1 MSEHLGPYHLLSRL
15 GSGGFGEVHLALDP
29 EGRTVAVKVL
39 HPHVAADA
47 VALARLARE
56 VETMRR
62 VGGPYVAEV
71 LDASLD
77 GRSGDGARPYLVTRY
92 VQGRP
97 LSAVTVPV
105 ADLPRLAAGLA
116 AALLAMHEAGVI
128 HRDLK
133 PANVMM
139 AEGRAVVIDFGIA
152 SALDSLSVTAS
163 GAVVGT
169 PGYLAPEVLEGREA
183 GMAADV
189 FSFGATLAYAATGR
203 QPYGQGP
210 ASAVAYRVVHH
221 EPDLEGAPEWLEPLL
236 RRCLSTDPAARPT
249 AAELHAKLG
258 ALAGPPPSEPAGTPG
273 SSMSPAPGTP
283 WPSAVPG
290 SPDRPP
296 PHAPAANGG
305 TAPGTGPNGVSSRG
319 AWPDGASS
327 RGAGPDGASS
337 RGAGPGRVE
346 AGGGGAGGPAADVPP
361 LGGTPPGG
369 AAARPPDVTAAQ
381 ASSTGS
387 PDAAAPPAQGPW
399 TGRAGAPG
407 NPSPA
412 SWTGSPGTDA
422 TAAQGS
428 WTGLP
433 GVDPSRL
440 DMPDISGGREPDLR
454 HDLRRDRRRSR
465 AERRHEGLHDLETRE
480 WRPGDDRRRRSPEE
494 ARERH
499 REKVRRRWVI
509 GSALFVALLAA
520 AAREPLPEVTLFLL
534 AGYTLGVVADAGVA
548 LLAHRPYRT
557 SRIVVDFASI
567 VGAVGLSLGL
577 SMAFSTFTLALF
589 AGTALVTGIVFLL
602 SA

>member
-39 HPHVAADA
+39 HPHVAADT

-77 GRSGDGARPYLVTRY
+77 GGRPGDGARPYLVTRY

-97 LSAVTVPV
+97 LSAVAVPV

-139 AEGRAVVIDFGIA
+139 VEGRAVVIDFGIA

-249 AAELHAKLG
+249 AAELHAELG
-258 ALAGPPPSEPAGTPG
+258 ALAGPLPSEPAGTH
-273 SSMSPAPGTP
+273 GTP
-283 WPSAVPG
+283 VSPPG
-290 SPDRPP
+290 LSVSQT
-296 PHAPAANGG
+296 AAADGG
-305 TAPGTGPNGVSSRG
+305 A
-319 AWPDGASS
+319 
-327 RGAGPDGASS
+327 
-337 RGAGPGRVE
+337 
-346 AGGGGAGGPAADVPP
+346 AGGVLPGGVA
-361 LGGTPPGG
+361 PGG
-369 AAARPPDVTAAQ
+369 AALGGAVSGGVASGGAVSGGAASGGVASGGAASGGAVSGGVASGGAVSGGGAQGGLAAGVPPPGGSAAGGAAGATTDGTASGATDGRTGGATGGAASGAGGLAGEAAVRLPDAPAART
-381 ASSTGS
+381 SSTGL
-387 PDAAAPPAQGPW
+387 
-399 TGRAGAPG
+399 
-407 NPSPA
+407 
-412 SWTGSPGTDA
+412 PGTDA
-422 TAAQGS
+422 
-428 WTGLP
+428 
-433 GVDPSRL
+433 SRL
-440 DMPDISGGREPDLR
+440 DMPDLSGVREP
-454 HDLRRDRRRSR
+454 DLRRDRRRSR
-465 AERRHEGLHDLETRE
+465 AEPRREGLHDLETRE

-494 ARERH
+494 ARARH

-534 AGYTLGVVADAGVA
+534 AGYTLAVVADAGVA
-548 LLAHRPYRT
+548 LLARRPYRT

-567 VGAVGLSLGL
+567 AGAVGLSLGL